1 MLLNTLI
8 LEIYIQ
14 QFQPQLYKFI
24 HTHTHTHTHRE
35 KNIFESESSHWLP
48 YIQESMINIIMII
61 LERLKHTTQL
71 LTDRRGGGQHP
82 GWSASKAQGG
92 FSTSHTVLQ
101 KSHDFFFSLEHRAKL
116 SGLLWLPAQLVKNL
130 PAMQETP
137 VWYLDWEDP
146 LEKG

>member
-14 QFQPQLYKFI
+14 WFQPQLYKFI
-24 HTHTHTHTHRE
+24 YIYIYIYTHTHME
-35 KNIFESESSHWLP
+35 KNIFEWTFWLP
-48 YIQESMINIIMII
+48 YTQENMINIIMII

-71 LTDRRGGGQHP
+71 LTDRKRGQHP

-92 FSTSHTVLQ
+92 FSTSHAVLQ

-116 SGLLWLPAQLVKNL
+116 SGLLWLSAQLVKNL

-137 VWYLDWEDP
+137 VQFLGWEDL